1 MRIALINE
9 DSQADK
15 NGLILEALNEV
26 AGKYGNTVDNYGMYT
41 ESDSHLINY
50 TQVGILA
57 SVILETGMA
66 DFVVTGC
73 GTGQGAMISCNA
85 FKNVVCGYASTPLD
99 AYLFSQINAG
109 NAISIPF
116 AQQFGWGSEVN
127 LRMLFEHL
135 FCQSFGGG
143 YPRRFAQEE
152 KISRVKMFTDIKYC
166 SQKEVL
172 DALTS
177 LQQADLKQLLD
188 YTEFKDLF
196 KKHAKE
202 GEVTA
207 FIKTLLA
214 LS

>member
-9 DSQADK
+9 DSQASK
-15 NGLILEALNEV
+15 NELIFETLKEV
-26 AGKYGNTVDNYGMYT
+26 AGRYGNTVDNYGMYT
-41 ESDSHLINY
+41 ETDPHQINY
-50 TQVGILA
+50 TQVGIVA

-127 LRMLFEHL
+127 LAMLFEHL
-135 FCQSFGGG
+135 FCQDFGGG
-143 YPRRFAQEE
+143 YPKRFAEEE
-152 KISRVKMFTDIKYC
+152 KVSRVKMYTDIKYC
-166 SQKEVL
+166 SQKEVQS
-172 DALTS
+172 ALAS
-177 LQQADLKQLLD
+177 FHQDDLKELLD
-188 YTEFKDLF
+188 YAQFKELF
-196 KKHAKE
+196 RKYAKE
-202 GEVTA
+202 CEATS
-207 FIKTLLA
+207 FIKKLLA
-214 LS
+214 L

>member
-15 NGLILEALNEV
+15 NKLIAETLCAV
-26 AGKYGNTVDNYGMYT
+26 ADKYGNTVDNYGMYT
-41 ESDSHLINY
+41 ETDPHQINY
-50 TQVGILA
+50 IQVGIIA

-127 LRMLFEHL
+127 LTMLFEHL
-135 FCQSFGGG
+135 FCQDFGGG
-143 YPRRFAQEE
+143 YPRRFADEE
-152 KISRVKMFTDIKYC
+152 KISRVKMYTDIKYC
-166 SQKEVL
+166 SQKDVM

-177 LQQADLKQLLD
+177 LHQEDLKKLLD

-207 FIKTLLA
+207 FIRTLLA
-214 LS
+214 L